1 MAPVLLFAGLAVLM
15 NTLGWLICAIG
26 ETAVVY
32 DLTGGLTF
40 LVLAGFSY
48 LYRAPPP
55 PSAAAPSSAA
65 AAPPSQLRQ
74 ALASAMLAAWAAR
87 LSAFLFWRMLARGDK
102 RLEKYV
108 SDPIAFLVPFSLQA
122 AWCFC
127 DALPVLLVNALGSGG
142 AVGGA
147 WDALALAAWA
157 AGAGLEVVADYQKS
171 AFHARRGGGGGAPGP
186 RFINTGVWAYSRHPN
201 FFGQLVLQS
210 ALALFCAPAVFARG
224 ARPLLGALC
233 VASPALEAFLILRVS
248 GVPPLERDNKARFGD
263 DPQFRRYV
271 DTVPLLVPWWPKAGA
286 GGKRRF

>member
-1 MAPVLLFAGLAVLM
+1 MAPTLIFVGVAVMM

-40 LVLAGFSY
+40 LALAGFSY
-48 LYRAPPP
+48 WARAPPP
-55 PSAAAPSSAA
+55 APAAGAPSGA
-65 AAPPSQLRQ
+65 PSQLRQ
-74 ALASAMLAAWAAR
+74 ALASAMLALWAAR
-87 LSAFLFWRMLARGDK
+87 LSGFLFWRMLAHGDR
-102 RLEKYV
+102 RLARYAG
-108 SDPIAFLVPFSLQA
+108 DPIAFLVPFALQA
-122 AWCFC
+122 AWCIA

-147 WDALALAAWA
+147 WDALALGAWA
-157 AGAGLEVVADYQKS
+157 AGAALEVVADAQKA
-171 AFHARRGGGGGAPGP
+171 AFRARRGGPGGGP
-186 RFINTGVWAYSRHPN
+186 RFISTGVWAFSRHPN
-201 FFGQLVLQS
+201 YAGQMVLQT
-210 ALALFCAPAVFARG
+210 ALALFCARAVFAGG

-233 VASPALEAFLILRVS
+233 AASPALEAFLLLRVS
-248 GVPPLERDNKARFGD
+248 GVPPLEKDNKARFGD